1 MIPFDYTGHLSSVH
15 GLEVLVNPLTPDLN
29 PTVQWQSPEIFYWGF

>member
-1 MIPFDYTGHLSSVH
+1 MLKSAKNVTRYLVVLLHLF
-15 GLEVLVNPLTPDLN
+15 NPLTPDLN